1 MNEKELTLKAN
12 ENKKL
17 FIEALSKV
25 NRSGI
30 PELLDYLEATDFY
43 TAPASTKYHCNFYG
57 GLCEHSLNVY
67 RNILKLNNEFNLN
80 INNDSLVLVSLLH
93 DISKTNFYE
102 EYFQNKKLYS
112 SGGSKVDEG
121 GRYDWVSVKSYRI
134 KEPELRFVS
143 GEHGF
148 NSYMIIK
155 DFIELNN
162 EEISAIVNHHLG
174 MDNGYCF
181 KDMNEV
187 CDRYPIVTLLHLADM
202 CSVYFTENKTYH
214 E

>member
-1 MNEKELTLKAN
+1 MDLEAN
-12 ENKKL
+12 KNR
-17 FIEALSKV
+17 FIEILSSI
-25 NRSGI
+25 NRKGVDEMI
-30 PELLDYLEATDFY
+30 EYLKDSDFFI
-43 TAPASTKYHCNFYG
+43 APASTKYHCNFLG
-57 GLCEHSLNVY
+57 GLCKHSLNVY
-67 RNILKLNNEFNLN
+67 DNIMALNNLYNLN
-80 INNDSLVLVSLLH
+80 IDDDSLALVSLLH
-93 DISKTNFYE
+93 DVSKVNFYE

-112 SGGSKVDEG
+112 PQGSKYDEG
-121 GRYDWVSVKSYRI
+121 GRYDWVSVKSYKI
-134 KEPELRFVS
+134 KEPELRMVS

-155 DFIELNN
+155 NYINLSD
-162 EEISAIVNHHLG
+162 EEITAIVNHHLG

-202 CSVYFTENKTYH
+202 CSVYFTENKTYN

>member
-1 MNEKELTLKAN
+1 M
-12 ENKKL
+12 ENKDRVINL
-17 FIEALSKV
+17 LSTVDRNGIEGLIEYLQVSDFFI
-25 NRSGI
+25 
-30 PELLDYLEATDFY
+30 
-43 TAPASTKYHCNFYG
+43 APASTKYHCDFRG
-57 GLCEHSLNVY
+57 GLCQHSLNVY
-67 RNILKLNNEFNLN
+67 DNIVKLNDLYNLGY
-80 INNDSLVLVSLLH
+80 DQESLILVSLLH

-134 KEPELRFVS
+134 KEPELRMVS

-155 DFIELNN
+155 DFIKLKD
-162 EEISAIVNHHLG
+162 EEITAIVNHHLG

-187 CDRYPIVTLLHLADM
+187 CDRYPLVTLLHLADM
-202 CSVYFTENKTYH
+202 CSVYFVENKTNLY

>member
-1 MNEKELTLKAN
+1 MNIES
-12 ENKKL
+12 NKNR
-17 FIEALSKV
+17 FIEVLSTVK
-25 NRSGI
+25 RPGI
-30 PELLDYLEATDFY
+30 DRLLEYLGGSDFFL
-43 TAPASTKYHCNFYG
+43 APASTKYHCNFSG
-57 GLCEHSLNVY
+57 GLCQHSLNVY
-67 RNILKLNNEFNLN
+67 DNIIKLNDLYNLGINEE
-80 INNDSLVLVSLLH
+80 SLTLVSLLH
-93 DISKTNFYE
+93 DVSKINFYE

-112 SGGSKVDEG
+112 PSGSKYDEG
-121 GRYDWVSVKSYRI
+121 GRYDWVSVKSYKI
-134 KEPELRFVS
+134 KEPELRMVS

-155 DFIELNN
+155 DYILLTN
-162 EEISAIVNHHLG
+162 EEITAIVNHHLG

-202 CSVYFTENKTYH
+202 CSVYFTENKTYN

>member
-1 MNEKELTLKAN
+1 MDLEAN
-12 ENKKL
+12 KNR
-17 FIEALSKV
+17 FIEILSSINRKGV
-25 NRSGI
+25 NEMI
-30 PELLDYLEATDFY
+30 EYLKDSDFFI
-43 TAPASTKYHCNFYG
+43 APASTKYHCNFLG
-57 GLCEHSLNVY
+57 GLCKHSLNVY
-67 RNILKLNNEFNLN
+67 DNIVALNNLYNLN
-80 INNDSLVLVSLLH
+80 INADSLALVSLLH
-93 DISKTNFYE
+93 DVSKVNFYE

-134 KEPELRFVS
+134 KEPELRMVS

-155 DFIELNN
+155 DFIKLKD
-162 EEISAIVNHHLG
+162 EEITAIVNHHLG

-202 CSVYFTENKTYH
+202 CSVYFTENKTYN

>member
-1 MNEKELTLKAN
+1 MDLEAN
-12 ENKKL
+12 KNR
-17 FIEALSKV
+17 FIEILSSV
-25 NRSGI
+25 NRKGVDEMI
-30 PELLDYLEATDFY
+30 EYLKDSDFFI
-43 TAPASTKYHCNFYG
+43 APASTKYHCNFLG
-57 GLCEHSLNVY
+57 GLCKHSLNVY
-67 RNILKLNNEFNLN
+67 DNIVALNNLYNLN
-80 INNDSLVLVSLLH
+80 INADSLVLVSLLH
-93 DISKTNFYE
+93 DVSKVNFYE

-112 SGGSKVDEG
+112 PQGSKYDEG
-121 GRYDWVSVKSYRI
+121 GRYDWVSVKSYKI
-134 KEPELRFVS
+134 KEPELRMVS

-155 DFIELNN
+155 NYINLSD
-162 EEISAIVNHHLG
+162 EEITAIVNHHLG

-202 CSVYFTENKTYH
+202 CSVYFTENKTYN

>member
-1 MNEKELTLKAN
+1 MDLEAN
-12 ENKKL
+12 KNR
-17 FIEALSKV
+17 FIEILSSINRKGV
-25 NRSGI
+25 NEMI
-30 PELLDYLEATDFY
+30 EYLKDSDFFI
-43 TAPASTKYHCNFYG
+43 APASTKYHCNFLG
-57 GLCEHSLNVY
+57 GLCKHSLNVY
-67 RNILKLNNEFNLN
+67 DNIVALNNLYNLN
-80 INNDSLVLVSLLH
+80 INADSLVLVSLLH
-93 DISKTNFYE
+93 DVSKVNFYE

-112 SGGSKVDEG
+112 PQGSKYDEG
-121 GRYDWVSVKSYRI
+121 GRYDWVSVKSYKI
-134 KEPELRFVS
+134 KEPELRMVS

-155 DFIELNN
+155 NYINLSD
-162 EEISAIVNHHLG
+162 EEITAIVNHHLG

-202 CSVYFTENKTYH
+202 CSVYFTENKTYN

>member
-1 MNEKELTLKAN
+1 MDLEAN
-12 ENKKL
+12 KNR
-17 FIEALSKV
+17 FIEILSSV
-25 NRSGI
+25 NRKGVDKMI
-30 PELLDYLEATDFY
+30 EYLEDSDFFI
-43 TAPASTKYHCNFYG
+43 APASTKYHCNFLG
-57 GLCEHSLNVY
+57 GLCKHSLNVY
-67 RNILKLNNEFNLN
+67 DNIVALNNLYNLN
-80 INNDSLVLVSLLH
+80 INADSLVLVSLLH
-93 DISKTNFYE
+93 DVSKVNFYE

-112 SGGSKVDEG
+112 PQGSKYDEG
-121 GRYDWVSVKSYRI
+121 GRYDWVSVKSYKI
-134 KEPELRFVS
+134 KEPELRMVS

-155 DFIELNN
+155 NYINLSD
-162 EEISAIVNHHLG
+162 EEITAIVNHHLG

-202 CSVYFTENKTYH
+202 CSVYFTENKTYN

>member
-1 MNEKELTLKAN
+1 MDLEAN
-12 ENKKL
+12 KNR
-17 FIEALSKV
+17 FIEVLSTVK
-25 NRSGI
+25 RPGI
-30 PELLDYLEATDFY
+30 DRLLEYLDGSDFFL
-43 TAPASTKYHCNFYG
+43 APASTKYHCNFSG
-57 GLCEHSLNVY
+57 GLCQHSLNVY
-67 RNILKLNNEFNLN
+67 DNIVKLNDLYNLGY
-80 INNDSLVLVSLLH
+80 DQESLILVSLLH

-134 KEPELRFVS
+134 KEPELRMVS

-155 DFIELNN
+155 DFIKLKD
-162 EEISAIVNHHLG
+162 EEITAIVNHHLG

-202 CSVYFTENKTYH
+202 CSVYFTENKTYN